1 MTREQARA
9 LYSDYLED
17 ALEPARRDEMQAF
30 LAGEPDCAAELFAL
44 ERTMTLLHRLPVREP
59 SLDLWRE
66 FAPRAEA
73 FRAERRLNL
82 SERLGLHWGMLLSE
96 LSEGVILWTHALAE
110 RAQLHLHRH
119 LLHDAPP
126 QRQVDLGG
134 D

>member
-1 MTREQARA
+1 MTREQAKA

-44 ERTMTLLHRLPVREP
+44 ERTMTLLHRLPMREP

-66 FAPRAEA
+66 FAPRVEA
-73 FRAERRLNL
+73 FRVERRLSL
-82 SERLGLHWGMLLSE
+82 GERLRLQWGTLVAQV
-96 LSEGVILWTHALAE
+96 SEGIILWTHALAQ
-110 RAQLHLHRH
+110 RAHLQLHRH
-119 LLHDAPP
+119 LTHDALHL
-126 QRQVDLGG
+126 RQLDRGG